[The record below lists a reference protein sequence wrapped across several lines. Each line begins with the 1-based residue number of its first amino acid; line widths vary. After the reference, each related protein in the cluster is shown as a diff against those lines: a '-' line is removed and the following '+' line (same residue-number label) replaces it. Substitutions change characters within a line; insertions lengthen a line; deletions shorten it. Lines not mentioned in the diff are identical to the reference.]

1 VQLIPVAMFL
11 STLASESVVRS
22 PLRPSLR
29 VGLLRNAE
37 PPRPLRLASLPPLPL
52 VPEWS
57 QLLRLSLAEAPL
69 WPVLQTWPLELTRA
83 PVRRRG
89 VRELYT
95 ELAELPRLDRMG
107 RFAHIDFP
115 MAGLSAGPEFLR
127 VAPDPPREEYPR
139 AQELTP
145 GWSLWYKPGG
155 ERWAVGVVTGTRFL
169 IAEQSGTVIDPI
181 ASEARWAF
189 FLP

>member
-1 VQLIPVAMFL
+1 MFV
-11 STLASESVVRS
+11 STLASESVVTS

-37 PPRPLRLASLPPLPL
+37 PTRPLRLASLPPLPL
-52 VPEWS
+52 VPGWS
-57 QLLRLSLAEAPL
+57 QLLHLSMTGTPL
-69 WPVLQTWPLELTRA
+69 WPVLQTWQLELALA
-83 PVRRRG
+83 PAPRLG

-95 ELAELPRLDRMG
+95 ELAELPRLDRVG

-115 MAGLSAGPEFLR
+115 MPGLSAGAEFLR
-127 VAPDPPREEYPR
+127 IAPDPPREDYPR

-145 GWSLWYKPGG
+145 GWSLWYKPAG
-155 ERWAVGVVTGTRFL
+155 ERWAVGVATGTRFL
-169 IAEQSGTVIDPI
+169 IAQQSGTVVDPI
-181 ASEARWAF
+181 TSEARWAF